1 MTNNRIEK
9 KFKYNLRLEGH
20 GGQISVSKINRN
32 QYQYWSKNQHDLI
45 NHLMTE
51 DGFNSINKNLRLIKE
66 ATYWEKGNILYE
78 YGVEY
83 CENSF
88 LIVKNDNEEEIFT
101 TSLDIDELEEKNIE
115 IDEKYDP
122 KLFDDV
128 LYYYDIRHAEKGE
141 FLNQD
146 LELDEKFDPSKIK
159 IVYSETND
167 WYLVTNLYYD
177 NNELVEGSSTDSK
190 GVSAFV
196 NEL

>member
-1 MTNNRIEK
+1 M
-9 KFKYNLRLEGH
+9 KFKYNLKLQGH
-20 GGQISVSKINRN
+20 GGQISVSKINKT
-32 QYQYWSKNQHDLI
+32 QFQYWYDRQDYLI
-45 NHLMTE
+45 DHLNTE
-51 DGFNSINKNLRLIKE
+51 EGFYSVDKTLRLIKK
-66 ATYWEKGNILYE
+66 ATYWDKANILYE

-115 IDEKYDP
+115 IDEKYAP

>member
-1 MTNNRIEK
+1 MKK

-20 GGQISVSKINRN
+20 GGQISVSKINKN
-32 QYQYWSKNQHDLI
+32 QYQYWIKHQHDLI
-45 NHLMTE
+45 NHLITE
-51 DGFNSINKNLRLIKE
+51 DGFNSVNKNLRLIKE
-66 ATYWEKGNILYE
+66 ATYWEKGDVLYE

-88 LIVKNDNEEEIFT
+88 LIVKNEDEEEIFT
-101 TSLDIDELEEKNIE
+101 SSLDIDELEDKNIE

-122 KLFDDV
+122 NIFDDV

-177 NNELVEGSSTDSK
+177 NSELIEGSSTDSK
-190 GVSAFV
+190 GISAFV

>member
-1 MTNNRIEK
+1 MTNNKIEK

-20 GGQISVSKINRN
+20 GGQISFSKINRN

-115 IDEKYDP
+115 ID
-122 KLFDDV
+122 
-128 LYYYDIRHAEKGE
+128 
-141 FLNQD
+141 QD